1 MVFDEATHEKGIIVI
16 EGHATFFAGDSIVK
30 VVESVIEEL
39 KAVGGSPTPAI
50 ILALRQSSEPVVASA
65 APQIID
71 VALGTMRAE
80 RLGKR
85 VHNWLFTDRM
95 AEQCTHPQI
104 AAHHALPFRGCAHV
118 LEICTGAGIDTAAL
132 ASVAGGVT
140 SYEADPLVAA
150 LTMSNIRRAGIRNV
164 EIVPLPW
171 TGLNMQGEEFDAVW
185 ADPSRRSSRVRIR
198 LSTEYEPPLDTI
210 PNAEIVGIKVGPGDV
225 VADQGF
231 MSEYIG
237 YGKECRERILWRT
250 PHMSVTTVTL
260 VDKGVAWSLNTNNT
274 PLILPTADYVI
285 EPHNA
290 IIASGNVGAFF
301 AEIGAGV
308 FDPKIAYGAL
318 NEEPP
323 TSQWY
328 ERYKVLRIYKGIS
341 MRRIQESIR
350 ELGWGPTTIFKKRG
364 WENDPED
371 LRRALSF
378 ASGGPPGVVIVM
390 RVGEGHQTVFAE
402 LV

>member
-1 MVFDEATHEKGIIVI
+1 MID
-16 EGHATFFAGDSIVK
+16 GHAAFFAGDHIVK

-39 KAVGGSPTPAI
+39 KAVGGSPSPAI
-50 ILALRQSSEPVVASA
+50 ILALRGSTEPVVASA
-65 APQIID
+65 ATQIID

-85 VHNWLFTDRM
+85 MHSWLLTDRM

-104 AAHHALPFRGCAHV
+104 AAHHALPFGGCDHV

-132 ASVAGGVT
+132 AKVAGRVT
-140 SYEADPLVAA
+140 SFEADPLVAA
-150 LTMSNIRRAGIRNV
+150 LATGNIRRAGIQNV
-164 EIVPLPW
+164 NIMSVAW
-171 TGLNMQGEEFDAVW
+171 TGLDAQSGEFDAVW
-185 ADPSRRSSRVRIR
+185 ADPSRRSSRGRQR
-198 LSTEYEPPLDTI
+198 SSTGYEPPLDSI
-210 PNAEIVGIKVGPGDV
+210 PNAEVVGVKVGPGDV
-225 VADQGF
+225 VDDHGYESEFIGF
-231 MSEYIG
+231 
-237 YGKECRERILWRT
+237 GKECRERILWRT
-250 PHMSVTTVTL
+250 PHITMPTVSL
-260 VDKGVAWSLNTNNT
+260 VDKSVSWRFSGIGS
-274 PLILPTADYVI
+274 PLTLPNADYVI

-290 IIASGNVGAFF
+290 LIASGNVGAFF

-323 TSQWY
+323 PSPWY

-341 MRRIQESIR
+341 VRRIQESIR

-378 ASGGPPGVVIVM
+378 ASEGPPGVVIIM
-390 RVGEGHQTVFAE
+390 RVGDGHQSVFAE
-402 LV
+402 LM

>member
-1 MVFDEATHEKGIIVI
+1 MVFDEVTHEKGIIVI
-16 EGHATFFAGDSIVK
+16 EGHAAFFAGDSIVK
-30 VVESVIEEL
+30 VVESVIDEL

-50 ILALRQSSEPVVASA
+50 IVALRQSSESVVASA

-85 VHNWLFTDRM
+85 MHNWLFTDRM

-104 AAHHALPFRGCAHV
+104 AAHHAVPFRGCAHV

-132 ASVAGGVT
+132 ASVCGRVT
-140 SYEADPLVAA
+140 TYEADLLVAA
-150 LTMSNIRRAGIRNV
+150 LTTGNIRRAGIRNV
-164 EIVPLPW
+164 DVVPNAW
-171 TGLNMQGEEFDAVW
+171 TGLNEGAEEFDAVW
-185 ADPSRRSSRVRIR
+185 ADPSRRSSRGRIR
-198 LSTEYEPPLDTI
+198 MSTEYEPPLDTI
-210 PNAEIVGIKVGPGDV
+210 PNAEIIGIKVGPGDV

-231 MSEYIG
+231 VSEYIG
-237 YGKECRERILWRT
+237 YGKECRERILWRS
-250 PHMSVTTVTL
+250 PHITMPAVSL
-260 VDKGVAWSLNTNNT
+260 VDRFVTWNLGAKSAPFVVPNAQYL
-274 PLILPTADYVI
+274 I

-308 FDPKIAYGAL
+308 FDSKIAYGAL

-328 ERYKVLRIYKGIS
+328 ERYKVLRIEKGIS
-341 MRRIQESIR
+341 VRRIQESIR

-390 RVGEGHQTVFAE
+390 RVGDGHQTVFAQ